1 MMEVISFGFG
11 HSNTAA
17 GLGSTV
23 TGALGVSVNGVRGA
37 AAGLLVVLLVTVVV
51 DTFRFVAG
59 GVEPLAATV
68 LVTGANFVGAAV
80 FAVTVVLA
88 VAAGFAAAVVF
99 AVAAGFAA
107 AVVFAVAAAFAATT
121 VAADLA
127 TSETFAVNV
136 GFAAAT
142 GFNADF
148 SAGTVFPL
156 AADFTVTVATTFDLP
171 FPLVL
176 AVALFTGARRET
188 VLEPAR
194 EALAEVTFGIDKH
207 SNETTHKTRISAH

>member
-11 HSNTAA
+11 HSNTAV

-23 TGALGVSVNGVRGA
+23 TGAFGVTVNGVRGA

-51 DTFRFVAG
+51 DTFRFVAT

-68 LVTGANFVGAAV
+68 LVAGATFAGVAVFALAVVAVVLAVVVVLDVAAV
-80 FAVTVVLA
+80 FAATT
-88 VAAGFAAAVVF
+88 AAALAASAAF
-99 AVAAGFAA
+99 AVI
-107 AVVFAVAAAFAATT
+107 VAFAATT
-121 VAADLA
+121 
-127 TSETFAVNV
+127 
-136 GFAAAT
+136 GFD
-142 GFNADF
+142 ADF
-148 SAGTVFPL
+148 STGTVFPL
-156 AADFTVTVATTFDLP
+156 ATDFTVTVATTFDLP

-194 EALAEVTFGIDKH
+194 EALAEVTFGIDQH
-207 SNETTHKTRISAH
+207 SNETAHKTRIAAR

>member
-11 HSNTAA
+11 HSNTAV
-17 GLGSTV
+17 GFGSTV
-23 TGALGVSVNGVRGA
+23 TGAFGVTMNGLRGA
-37 AAGLLVVLLVTVVV
+37 VAGLLVVLLVTVVV

-68 LVTGANFVGAAV
+68 LVVGANFAGAAGFV
-80 FAVTVVLA
+80 LAVVLVVAVTFVLAVVLA
-88 VAAGFAAAVVF
+88 V
-99 AVAAGFAA
+99 

-121 VAADLA
+121 VAAALA
-127 TSETFAVNV
+127 ASDAFAVSV
-136 GFAAAT
+136 GFAATT
-142 GFNADF
+142 GFDTDF
-148 SAGTVFPL
+148 SEGTVFPL
-156 AADFTVTVATTFDLP
+156 AAVFTVTVATTFDLP

-194 EALAEVTFGIDKH
+194 EALAEVTFGIDRH
-207 SNETTHKTRISAH
+207 SNETTHKTRIAAC

>member
-11 HSNTAA
+11 HSNTAV

-23 TGALGVSVNGVRGA
+23 AGAFGVTVNGVRGA
-37 AAGLLVVLLVTVVV
+37 MAGLLVVLPVTVVV
-51 DTFRFVAG
+51 DTFRFVAT

-68 LVTGANFVGAAV
+68 LVAGATFAGAAAFV
-80 FAVTVVLA
+80 LAVVLVVAAAVLTVTVVLA
-88 VAAGFAAAVVF
+88 VAAV
-99 AVAAGFAA
+99 
-107 AVVFAVAAAFAATT
+107 FAATT
-121 VAADLA
+121 AAALA
-127 TSETFAVNV
+127 TSAAFAVIV
-136 GFAAAT
+136 AFAAAT
-142 GFNADF
+142 GFDADF
-148 SAGTVFPL
+148 STGAVFPL

-194 EALAEVTFGIDKH
+194 EALAEVTFGIDGH
-207 SNETTHKTRISAH
+207 SNETAHKTRIAAR

>member
-11 HSNTAA
+11 HSNTAV

-23 TGALGVSVNGVRGA
+23 AGAFGVTVNGVRGA
-37 AAGLLVVLLVTVVV
+37 MAGLLVVLPVTVVV
-51 DTFRFVAG
+51 DTFRFVAT

-68 LVTGANFVGAAV
+68 LVAGATFAGAAAFV
-80 FAVTVVLA
+80 LAVVLA
-88 VAAGFAAAVVF
+88 VAVVF
-99 AVAAGFAA
+99 AATTAA
-107 AVVFAVAAAFAATT
+107 ALATSAAFAVIVAFAATT
-121 VAADLA
+121 
-127 TSETFAVNV
+127 
-136 GFAAAT
+136 GFD
-142 GFNADF
+142 ADF
-148 SAGTVFPL
+148 STGAVFPL

-194 EALAEVTFGIDKH
+194 EALAEVTFGIDQH
-207 SNETTHKTRISAH
+207 SNETAHKTRIAAR

>member
-11 HSNTAA
+11 HSNTAV

-23 TGALGVSVNGVRGA
+23 TGAFGVTVNGVRGA
-37 AAGLLVVLLVTVVV
+37 AAGLLVVLPVTVVV
-51 DTFRFVAG
+51 ETFRLVAT

-68 LVTGANFVGAAV
+68 LVAGATFAGVAV
-80 FAVTVVLA
+80 FVLA
-88 VAAGFAAAVVF
+88 VLTMVLAGAVTLDVAVVF
-99 AVAAGFAA
+99 AATT
-107 AVVFAVAAAFAATT
+107 AVAAFATSAAFAVVVAFAATT
-121 VAADLA
+121 
-127 TSETFAVNV
+127 
-136 GFAAAT
+136 GFE
-142 GFNADF
+142 ADF
-148 SAGTVFPL
+148 RTGTVLPL

-194 EALAEVTFGIDKH
+194 EALAEVTFGIDGH
-207 SNETTHKTRISAH
+207 SNETAHKTRIAAH